1 MALGTT
7 AAILG
12 AGAIGAIG
20 ANKAASTQSRAAK
33 NAADAQLMAT
43 RETNEMLRD
52 FRAEDIERFAPF
64 YEGGRD
70 AYNAL
75 RFETGLADRPDGYA
89 GFTAT
94 PGYDFRME
102 EGRRAV
108 EAGAASRQGL
118 MSGAAQQALLRYGQ
132 DYGTG
137 EYQNYL
143 GRLTGLASAGQS
155 AAGMQGA
162 ASQAYGSQ
170 IGQNT
175 MQGGQAAAQGIAN
188 AGNASAAGTMGM
200 TNALTGMAGNLVG
213 AWQYNNMLN
222 AFAPQATAGPS
233 QIPNYVA
240 APPARP
246 F

>member
-1 MALGTT
+1 MAIGTT

-12 AGAIGAIG
+12 AGALGAVG
-20 ANKAASTQSRAAK
+20 AKSAASTQSKAAT
-33 NAADAQLMAT
+33 NAANAQLMAT
-43 RETNEMLRD
+43 RETNDMLRD
-52 FRAEDIERFAPF
+52 FRAEDIDRFAPF

-75 RFETGLADRPDGYA
+75 RFETGLADRPEGYG

-94 PGYDFRME
+94 PGYDFRMN

-108 EAGAASRQGL
+108 EAGAASRHGL
-118 MSGAAQQALLRYGQ
+118 MSGAAQQALTRYGQ
-132 DYGTG
+132 DYGTN

-143 GRLTGLASAGQS
+143 GRLSGLSGAGQN

-175 MQGGQAAAQGIAN
+175 MAGGAAAAQGIAN
-188 AGNASAAGTMGM
+188 AGNASAAGTIGM
-200 TNALTGMAGNLVG
+200 TNALTGMGSNLIG

-222 AFAPQATAGPS
+222 AFGP
-233 QIPNYVA
+233 
-240 APPARP
+240 R
-246 F
+246 